1 MRRFPFARH
10 LMHAHPRSRRR
21 SRAAGAAALILAG
34 ATLAGCGIGDLS
46 TSVDKAVDKAVA
58 VLDAAIM
65 DLNRNSSEW
74 QQILRRVSDELPDEI
89 NASIRT
95 EAQNLVDR
103 SIATV
108 GTEFRCSV
116 DFLGARAVA
125 SLERLK
131 SWLRQTE
138 APPPTPP
145 AACDVIPQ
153 SIDLKLPPDRWS
165 VATIAGYD
173 LDHPDGSGRLLA
185 VQLLAADG
193 STVPLPEAAIGR
205 TTHYRVTLNLADVA
219 RAMVE
224 RDIVKVQVTWND
236 KAQGFPEVVVQQWT
250 AQRIEIDVP
259 TAYSEFV
266 PPTTR
271 GDNDFD
277 TDADNYMT
285 VNVVASTELAPGALL
300 GRIWMTAQERDPD
313 YTTVEGTRVTPL
325 CTAPDGYRI
334 VSASPSRLSAE
345 VNRHVTTHGEF
356 TWPQAANHVAV
367 EFKVRGDTDADE
379 AGSYTGVVVQ
389 WAAFRVTLEPT
400 EPSWFSGGGAPTSC
414 K

>member
-1 MRRFPFARH
+1 M
-10 LMHAHPRSRRR
+10 
-21 SRAAGAAALILAG
+21 AACAAAFILAS
-34 ATLAGCGIGDLS
+34 AFLPGCGISDVAS
-46 TSVDKAVDKAVA
+46 SVDKAVA

-74 QQILRRVSDELPDEI
+74 QQILRRVSEELPVEI

-103 SIATV
+103 SIATA
-108 GTEFRCSV
+108 GMELKCSA
-116 DFLGARAVA
+116 DFLGTRAVA
-125 SLERLK
+125 SLERLR
-131 SWLRQTE
+131 SWLRKAE
-138 APPPTPP
+138 APPATPP
-145 AACDVIPQ
+145 SACEVIPQ

-173 LDHPDGSGRLLA
+173 MDHPDSSGRLLA
-185 VQLLAADG
+185 VRLLAADG
-193 STVPLPEAAIGR
+193 STMTLPEEAIGR
-205 TTHYRVTLNLADVA
+205 TTHYLVTVNLAEVA
-219 RAMVE
+219 RTMVE
-224 RDIVKVQVTWND
+224 RGIVKVQVTWND
-236 KAQGFPEVVVQQWT
+236 KAAGFPEVVVQRWT

-259 TAYSEFV
+259 TAYSSLV
-266 PPTTR
+266 PPNAR

-277 TDADNYMT
+277 TDSDNYMT
-285 VNVVASTELAPGALL
+285 VNIVASTEVSPGALL
-300 GRIWMTAQERDPD
+300 GKIWMTAQEREPD
-313 YTTVEGTRVTPL
+313 YTTVKGTKVTPL

-345 VNRHVTTHGEF
+345 VNRHVITKGEL

-367 EFKVRGDTDADE
+367 EFKVVGDTHGDE
-379 AGSYTGVVVQ
+379 AGSRTGVVVQ

-400 EPSWFSGGGAPTSC
+400 EPSWFSGGSEPKSC